1 MEKIISDMSKH
12 KQLIKQ
18 LILFV
23 PQKEIALKLTFTENV
38 IYFLLQYIGF
48 SWFLEFFFLFKDNYF
63 GEKKKKQIM

>member
-1 MEKIISDMSKH
+1 MEKIISDISKH

-38 IYFLLQYIGF
+38 IYFLLQYFGF
-48 SWFLEFFFLFKDNYF
+48 SWFIEFLFSF
-63 GEKKKKQIM
+63 